1 LICSKTQGYLK
12 HAISTKITLHF
23 AHKTND
29 KKISPKLCQWQSKGA
44 NAQGNER
51 HDVNFGFFLQVGCD
65 AKLRMEVMGLFCH
78 KKEKRRKIQ
87 ELVGVLKQVERKL

>member
-1 LICSKTQGYLK
+1 
-12 HAISTKITLHF
+12 
-23 AHKTND
+23 
-29 KKISPKLCQWQSKGA
+29 
-44 NAQGNER
+44 
-51 HDVNFGFFLQVGCD
+51 VNFGFFLQVGCA